1 MPPDLKEIAGGN
13 IESPEDPLHA
23 RAESPERTLRSL
35 LSKPLPRFRWDTDT
49 PELRKQLL
57 IILTR
62 LSEARRLL
70 HQHQGTA
77 PPAPEKPTPLRPEK
91 LEEIEG
97 VLNTEANSYA
107 LHLDTATDY
116 ADSLERIL
124 VELGGP
130 VYVHTLLIHETRQ
143 DDLGGEF
150 RWSQFFPRG
159 ELDELLAAYSRS
171 EGEVDGAE
179 HVRAVDRLIFLCAKR
194 GHIHHRHARARSQ
207 LKNVFLKRLAIVL
220 SMLISVLCLAI
231 FWNEEERGILLAA
244 TAASAGALGSAL
256 TGVFKVRDELSR
268 IGDLRLFGNA
278 LIVQPLVGASA
289 GLLLFMVL
297 TAGLPGIGPLSIQ
310 TASWATFATYG
321 FIAGFSEPFFLGVVQ
336 RVASTGD
343 RKAEKQE
350 AGGVK

>member
-1 MPPDLKEIAGGN
+1 MPPESKEVSEVKTQPREDLLCAK
-13 IESPEDPLHA
+13 
-23 RAESPERTLRSL
+23 AESVEDELRKL
-35 LSKPLPRFRWDTDT
+35 LSTSSRFWLETDT

-70 HQHQGTA
+70 RQRQEITS
-77 PPAPEKPTPLRPEK
+77 PVPTNLGEFER
-91 LEEIEG
+91 
-97 VLNTEANSYA
+97 VLNTEVKGYGG
-107 LHLDTATDY
+107 HLDTATDY

-124 VELGGP
+124 IGLGDP
-130 VYVHTLLIHETRQ
+130 VYVHTLLLHEACQ
-143 DDLGGEF
+143 DDLGGEL
-150 RWSQFFPRG
+150 RWGQFFPRR
-159 ELDELLAAYSRS
+159 ELDELLIAYGGPKDVRGS
-171 EGEVDGAE
+171 ANLI
-179 HVRAVDRLIFLCAKR
+179 RAVDRLIFLTAKR
-194 GHIHHRHARARSQ
+194 GHTHHRHARARSQ
-207 LKNVFLKRLAIVL
+207 LKNLFLKYLAVIL
-220 SMLISVLCLAI
+220 SILISVLCLVI
-231 FWNEEERGILLAA
+231 FWDAGERAVLLAV

-297 TAGLPGIGPLSIQ
+297 TAGLPGIGPVLNQ
-310 TASWATFATYG
+310 TTSWATFATYG

-343 RKAEKQE
+343 RKTEKQE
-350 AGGVK
+350 ARGVK